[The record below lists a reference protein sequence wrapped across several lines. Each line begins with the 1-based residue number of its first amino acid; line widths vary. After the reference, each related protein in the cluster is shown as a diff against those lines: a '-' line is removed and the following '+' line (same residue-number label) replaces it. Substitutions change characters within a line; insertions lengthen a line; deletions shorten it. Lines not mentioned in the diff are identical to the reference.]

1 MSGVGDT
8 ATLIC
13 YSGLMNCGFPSIAS
27 LAVRVD
33 HLRKNR
39 VDADYNLSLRII
51 QPDSLSLV
59 PEGRAI
65 VADFQSILTTLPP
78 AKIADGGST
87 DAARASQAGGY
98 RAECRWR
105 LAVSGRGSKN

>member
-1 MSGVGDT
+1 
-8 ATLIC
+8 
-13 YSGLMNCGFPSIAS
+13 
-27 LAVRVD
+27 
-33 HLRKNR
+33 

-78 AKIADGGST
+78 AKIADGPKKYLQSIGRLGS
-87 DAARASQAGGY
+87 
-98 RAECRWR
+98 
-105 LAVSGRGSKN
+105 VSVSI